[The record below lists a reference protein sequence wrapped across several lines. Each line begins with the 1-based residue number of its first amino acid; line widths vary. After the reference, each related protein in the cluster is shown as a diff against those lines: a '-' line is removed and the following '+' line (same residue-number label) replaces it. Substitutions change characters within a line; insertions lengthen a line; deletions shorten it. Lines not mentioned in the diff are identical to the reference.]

1 MKRPRVSFV
10 LFNIIYIL
18 MSGFNKEIF
27 KFNYDFLGEQRV
39 SIEEIPS
46 WCVKFDGSSIGN
58 EKQGKTH

>member
-1 MKRPRVSFV
+1 
-10 LFNIIYIL
+10 